1 MHKLPQVVRFLLLGG
16 LAAAINW
23 LVRFPLALVLP
34 FNIAVVVAYV
44 IGMSAGFT
52 LYRTYVFPGSARP
65 ILQQTLIF
73 VAVNLVGAVVVL
85 GLAILFLNLQAGL
98 DWPLF
103 IREGLAHGFAI
114 AIGAVINFIGHKT
127 LTFRL
132 PLPDRAATS
141 AADHS

>member
-1 MHKLPQVVRFLLLGG
+1 MNKLPQVLRFLLLGG

-23 LVRFPLALVLP
+23 LVRFPLAMVLP
-34 FNIAVVVAYV
+34 FHVAVVVAYV

-52 LYRTYVFPGSARP
+52 LYRTYVFPGSTRP
-65 ILQQTLIF
+65 ILQQTLMF

-98 DWPLF
+98 DWSLTV
-103 IREGLAHGFAI
+103 REGLAHGFAI
-114 AIGAVINFIGHKT
+114 AIGAVINFFGHKT

-132 PLPDRAATS
+132 PLPDAAPVP
-141 AADHS
+141 DRQ